1 MRTKKFDKCNIN
13 EMEEDIRNELEDIQN
28 ELTEIQAELM
38 ELQQDVTECK
48 TDIADNKQKIHN
60 INTRHIPPHIKSKLI
75 VVFSV

>member
-1 MRTKKFDKCNIN
+1 
-13 EMEEDIRNELEDIQN
+13 MEEDIRN

-48 TDIADNKQKIHN
+48 TDIADNKQRIHN
-60 INTRHIPPHIKSKLI
+60 INARHIQPNIKSKLI